1 MMYATSPVPQRN
13 TKIRNNA
20 RHNHAGIGV
29 CSPNPPQTP
38 AIFLSVVD
46 FFRFRTPSQKSRGLS
61 RLFISIFTSNNTILS
76 FLALEKKFLK
86 ALASLPKFDSAE
98 KHHSPFD
105 KLRAY
110 WEFASRFRLSLAS
123 EERVG
128 YLRLCLPYMAKVQDI
143 FDSIRALGPQRLKL
157 LGVITAGHFAIH
169 WFQQLFPVV
178 LPSIKSGLALSNV
191 QVGALTAA
199 RQLVQGTLDFPL
211 GIVADTMVKY
221 RAIFLAA
228 ALASMGAGYVFMGIS
243 SAFFLA
249 FCGAALIGLGTA
261 LWHPAA
267 AASLSNRFPERRA
280 TALAVHGMG
289 ATVSDTLTP
298 LGVGALLVAFYW
310 ESVLVMQVIPGLL
323 AAFFVWQ
330 GLRGLFTEGESH
342 PSRSAQFRE
351 ILELARHPVFLG
363 ISAAKGLAMMG
374 RLVVLTFLPIYLQEY
389 LGYSPFAL
397 GLFIA
402 LLHAMGTISQPVLGF
417 LSDRFGR
424 KAVLFPSFVVQG
436 ALFILLGLVP
446 AGLSLGVVI
455 AANGLFF
462 YTLMNVT
469 YAAVMD
475 VAGSKIQAS
484 SYGLASL
491 VTEIVVVP
499 TPVAAGF
506 FIGRYG
512 IKAAFLL
519 AGAFVLLAGFVLLP
533 LDLYRGNK
541 RAGGI

>member
-1 MMYATSPVPQRN
+1 MSRP
-13 TKIRNNA
+13 K
-20 RHNHAGIGV
+20 
-29 CSPNPPQTP
+29 
-38 AIFLSVVD
+38 SV
-46 FFRFRTPSQKSRGLS
+46 LS
-61 RLFISIFTSNNTILS
+61 RSRRDAKIAKEETTP
-76 FLALEKKFLK
+76 LALQEKN
-86 ALASLPKFDSAE
+86 ALDIFVSA
-98 KHHSPFD
+98 
-105 KLRAY
+105 Y
-110 WEFASRFRLSLAS
+110 
-123 EERVG
+123 
-128 YLRLCLPYMAKVQDI
+128 PYMAKVQDI
-143 FDSIRALGPQRLKL
+143 FDSIRALGPERLKL
-157 LGVITAGHFAIH
+157 LSVITAGHFAIH

-191 QVGALTAA
+191 QVGALTSA

-249 FCGAALIGLGTA
+249 FCGAGLVGLGTA

-310 ESVLVMQVIPGLL
+310 ENVLVMQVIPGLL

-330 GLRGLFTEGESH
+330 GLRGLFTEGETH
-342 PSRSAQFRE
+342 TSRSAQLRE

-374 RLVVLTFLPIYLQEY
+374 RLVVLTFLPIYLQEH
-389 LGYSPFAL
+389 LGYSPFVL

-436 ALFILLGLVP
+436 VLFILLGLVP
-446 AGLSLGVVI
+446 AGFPLGVVI

-499 TPVAAGF
+499 TPIAAGF

-519 AGAFVLLAGFVLLP
+519 AGTFVLLAGFVLLP
-533 LDLYRGNK
+533 LDLYRGSK
-541 RAGGI
+541 GMDGI